1 MPSPRISGVG
11 YWIFFG
17 ILAAV
22 IIGVQFRPGGHWREM
37 AKGRDHCSSCRAPLK
52 WSGTW
57 RAGEYA
63 DVCPNCG
70 EMQVH

>member
-1 MPSPRISGVG
+1 VV

-17 ILAAV
+17 VLAAI

-37 AKGRDHCSSCRAPLK
+37 SKGRDHCSSCRAPLK
-52 WSGTW
+52 WGGTW

-63 DVCPNCG
+63 NVCPKCG
-70 EMQVH
+70 EVQVH